1 MKTIFLRKDS
11 PSSRMTGTLS
21 SDASLHIDECCHYN
35 PGGQGI
41 GGRRQAGI
49 VRAPRQ
55 PGGNEAVMSAAT
67 HKIRVLAAG
76 PAL

>member
-1 MKTIFLRKDS
+1 METIFLRKDS

-21 SDASLHIDECCHYN
+21 SAASLHIDECGHYN